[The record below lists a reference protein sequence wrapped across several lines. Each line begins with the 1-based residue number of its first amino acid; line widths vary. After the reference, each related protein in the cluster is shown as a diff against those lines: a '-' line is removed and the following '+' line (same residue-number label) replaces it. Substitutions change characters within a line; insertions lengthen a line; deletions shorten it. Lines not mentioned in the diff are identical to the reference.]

1 VNAEQPERS
10 ARGPHS
16 VPRPGI
22 YTQVNILF
30 PSEQVEL
37 PSAEKFKAFPPD
49 AQKAI
54 LAAFEREQ
62 IERHVWLKNQ
72 QANEHQLNLQS
83 GRQYF
88 IWRLTGTIA
97 GAILAI
103 SALVAGASLVQ
114 SGASTIGVMFMILA
128 VAGLV
133 GTAIYGHRAQKI
145 ASQEELAK
153 SGKSLVKQSAPD

>member
-1 VNAEQPERS
+1 MNADQPERS
-10 ARGPHS
+10 PRGPQS
-16 VPRPGI
+16 VPRPGN

-30 PSEQVEL
+30 PSGQVEL
-37 PSAEKFKAFPPD
+37 PSAEKFKAFPPE

-54 LAAFEREQ
+54 LTAFEREQ
-62 IERHVWLKNQ
+62 IERHAWLKNQ

-83 GRQYF
+83 GRHFF

-97 GAILAI
+97 GAVLAI
-103 SALVAGASLVQ
+103 SALVAGAWLVKN
-114 SGASTIGVMFMILA
+114 GASAVGAMFIILA

-145 ASQEELAK
+145 ASQEELANSDK
-153 SGKSLVKQSAPD
+153 SPVKQSSSD

>member
-1 VNAEQPERS
+1 MNAEQPERS
-10 ARGPHS
+10 PRGPRAVS
-16 VPRPGI
+16 RPGS

-37 PSAEKFKAFPPD
+37 PSAEKFKAFPPE

-62 IERHVWLKNQ
+62 MERHAWLKNQ
-72 QANEHQLNLQS
+72 QANEHELNLQS

-97 GAILAI
+97 GAVLAI
-103 SALVAGASLVQ
+103 SSLVAGAWLVKN
-114 SGASTIGVMFMILA
+114 GASAIGAMFMILA

-145 ASQEELAK
+145 ATQAEPADADK
-153 SGKSLVKQSAPD
+153 SPVKRSTSD